1 MLLIKNAQVFAP
13 QALGSVDL
21 LVAGGTLVAME
32 KNIDVRGIASEVYDA
47 QGQWLVPGF
56 VDSLVHI
63 IGGGGEGG
71 FATRTPELN
80 PADAI
85 KAGVTTM
92 VGVLGTDATCR
103 SLGELF
109 GKTKALNAI
118 GLNCYMHSGSYQLP
132 VQTLT
137 GDLRKDIMLVEPI
150 IGVGEIAIADHRGSQ
165 PTWRELVR
173 VASDA
178 RVAGMLAGK
187 SGVVSIHVGE
197 DESALD
203 VLHEVVAKSAIP
215 INQFYPTHIGRSDS
229 LIERGVAFARMGGFL
244 DFTTS
249 TTPDILAMGERRASE
264 SAQIALEKGVPL
276 CQMTFSSDAQGSLP
290 HFNGNGQLD
299 GLEVGGID
307 SLWLEVAHLIDRKVL
322 SVTDALKLITEN
334 PAKILGLPHGKISLN
349 GGANFALVDPGTLTI
364 TGTMNRGK
372 WLMRDTEVLA
382 KSMFER

>member
-13 QALGSVDL
+13 QALGTVDL
-21 LVAGGTLVAME
+21 LVAGGKLVAME
-32 KNIDVRGIASEVYDA
+32 KQINLTGIAIESYDA

-63 IGGGGEGG
+63 TGGGGEGG

-80 PADAI
+80 AVDAI

-92 VGVLGTDATCR
+92 IGVLGTDATCR
-103 SLGELF
+103 SLGDLF
-109 GKTKALNAI
+109 GKTQALNAA

-132 VQTLT
+132 VKTVT
-137 GDLRKDIMLVEPI
+137 GDLRKDIMLIAPVV
-150 IGVGEIAIADHRGSQ
+150 GVGEIAIADHRGSQ
-165 PTWRELVR
+165 PSWRELAR

-178 RVAGMLAGK
+178 RVAGMLSGK

-203 VLHEVVAKSAIP
+203 LLHEIVDKTALP
-215 INQFYPTHIGRSDS
+215 ISQFYPTHMGRSDS
-229 LIERGVAFARMGGFL
+229 LISKGAAFARLGGYL

-249 TTPDILAMGERRASE
+249 TTDDILAMGERRASE
-264 SAQIALEKGVPL
+264 SLEIPLEKGVPL
-276 CQMTFSSDAQGSLP
+276 SQMTFSSDAQGSLP
-290 HFNGNGQLD
+290 HFNEKGQLD

-307 SLWLEVAHLIDRKVL
+307 SLWDETARLIESKVL
-322 SVTDALKLITEN
+322 SVSDALKLITEN
-334 PAKILGLPHGKISLN
+334 PARVLGLSQGRVAVYKAADFVLINPNDLK
-349 GGANFALVDPGTLTI
+349 I

-372 WLMRDTEVLA
+372 WLMRDGKVLA
-382 KSMFER
+382 KSMFDR